1 MLTDKQRWYAEAALD
16 LLATVILGWFVV
28 GGIINAMLTPGEPAP
43 GAQPP
48 GEFEKAL
55 PLLAQILVSYGIWKL
70 FRSFNWLK
78 GTPPSS

>member
-28 GGIINAMLTPGEPAP
+28 GGIVAAMLTPGAAAP
-43 GAQPP
+43 GAEGP

-55 PLLAQILVSYGIWKL
+55 PLLAQVLVTYAFWKL

-78 GTPPSS
+78 GTPPTP